1 MSRTRPDPWL
11 TSPDVRRSRP
21 DPCHKAPDPWAD
33 FDRFAQEN
41 EGERERER
49 ERKRRREEARLEAS
63 EDSHEGK
70 MKD

>member
-1 MSRTRPDPWL
+1 MSRTRPDPWH
-11 TSPDVRRSRP
+11 TDPDVRRSR
-21 DPCHKAPDPWAD
+21 PDPWAD

>member
-11 TSPDVRRSRP
+11 TATN
-21 DPCHKAPDPWAD
+21 PCHKAPDPWAD

-41 EGERERER
+41 EEERERER